1 MSKAGAYA
9 AHAMDNYDELVNDFL
24 HLVKRIAHYMVV
36 RLPAHIEVDDLIQ
49 VGLIGL
55 LEAAKNYTPSLGASF
70 ETYASIRIRGA
81 IIDDLR
87 RNDWVPRTV
96 QLKIRQLAKA
106 TQEVENQ
113 LQRAASDTE
122 IAQHMNLDIDTY
134 HTVLRETSG
143 GRTVDI
149 DAAELTA
156 NTSDEP
162 QQNMEESGFI
172 KELAAQIEQLPERE
186 KLVMSL
192 YYEEE
197 LNLKEIGKVL
207 GVSES
212 RVSQIHSQAVARL
225 RARLNPWVS
234 TPPSQNH

>member
-1 MSKAGAYA
+1 MSKASAYA
-9 AHAMDNYDELVNDFL
+9 AHPMDNYDELVNEFL
-24 HLVKRIAHYMVV
+24 HLVKRIAHFMVA

-49 VGLIGL
+49 VGLMGL
-55 LEAAKNYTPSLGASF
+55 LEAAKNYTPALGASF

-96 QLKIRQLAKA
+96 QVKIKQLAKA
-106 TQEVENQ
+106 TQEIENQ

-122 IAQHMNLDIDTY
+122 IAQHMKLDIDSY
-134 HTVLRETSG
+134 HAVLRETSG

-149 DAAELTA
+149 DTTELKA
-156 NTSDEP
+156 NTSYDPE
-162 QQNMEESGFI
+162 QSMEESGFI
-172 KELAAQIEQLPERE
+172 SELAAQIDQLPERE

-197 LNLKEIGKVL
+197 LNLREIGKVL
-207 GVSES
+207 EVSES
-212 RVSQIHSQAVARL
+212 RVSQIHSQAIARI
-225 RARLNPWVS
+225 RARMGPWVS
-234 TPPSQNH
+234 TPLSRNN